1 MNTHTRFAL
10 AASLLGGLLTTAV
23 HAEDLKVSNAWVR
36 EAPPTSAV
44 NAAYM
49 HIANPGATDRTLTG
63 ASSPQF
69 ETVEIHRT
77 EIVDG
82 MARMLPQKQ
91 LVVPAGGSVT
101 LEPNGL
107 HLMLIQAKQPLHAGD
122 HVEIDLHADGGA
134 ALKID
139 AEVRPDREGD
149 MPEGMD
155 HSQHM
160 QHMQH

>member
-1 MNTHTRFAL
+1 MNHHRSLFAL
-10 AASLLGGLLTTAV
+10 ALTLFGTPWAMAAHADGLTIS
-23 HAEDLKVSNAWVR
+23 KAWVR

-49 HIANPGATDRTLTG
+49 QIANPGAKDLAITG
-63 ASSPQF
+63 ANSPQF

-77 EIVDG
+77 EIVEG
-82 MARMLPQKQ
+82 VARMIPQERLP
-91 LVVPAGGSVT
+91 VPAGGSVS

-107 HLMLIQAKQPLHAGD
+107 HIMLIQAKQPLHAGD
-122 HVEIDLHADGGA
+122 HVEINLQVEGGT
-134 ALKID
+134 ALKVD
-139 AEVRPDREGD
+139 AEVRPVMSEG

-160 QHMQH
+160 QH

>member
-1 MNTHTRFAL
+1 MNRHTRFAL
-10 AASLLGGLLTTAV
+10 ALSLLGSIWTAAV
-23 HAEDLKVSNAWVR
+23 QAQDLKVSDVWVR

-49 HIANPGATDRTLTG
+49 HIENSGAKDLAITG

-82 MARMLPQKQ
+82 VARMLPQER

-101 LEPNGL
+101 LAPNGL
-107 HLMLIQAKQPLHAGD
+107 HLMLIQAKQPLHARE
-122 HVEIDLHADGGA
+122 HVEINLEIEAGT

-139 AEVRPDREGD
+139 AEVRPDMREGMD
-149 MPEGMD
+149 GMD

>member
-1 MNTHTRFAL
+1 MNRHLFSKLAFAL
-10 AASLLGGLLTTAV
+10 FAGVWAV
-23 HAEDLKVSNAWVR
+23 SVQADTPTVSNAWVR

-49 HIANPGATDRTLTG
+49 QIANPGAKELAITG

-69 ETVEIHRT
+69 DNVEIHRS

-82 MARMLPQKQ
+82 MARMTPQPR
-91 LVVPAGGSVT
+91 LVVPAGGSVN

-107 HLMLIQAKQPLHAGD
+107 HIMLIQAKQPLHAGD
-122 HVEIDLHADGGA
+122 HVEINLQIEAGA
-134 ALKID
+134 ALKVD
-139 AEVRPDREGD
+139 AEVQPAMSEG

-160 QHMQH
+160 QH

>member
-1 MNTHTRFAL
+1 MNRHTRYAL
-10 AASLLGGLLTTAV
+10 ALSLLGGIWTATAQ
-23 HAEDLKVSNAWVR
+23 AEDLKISDAWVR

-49 HIANPGATDRTLTG
+49 QIANPGAKEQIITG

-69 ETVEIHRT
+69 DTVEIHRT

-82 MARMLPQKQ
+82 MARMLPQER

-107 HLMLIQAKQPLHAGD
+107 HLMLIQARQPLHASD
-122 HVEIDLHADGGA
+122 HVEINLQLDGGT
-134 ALKID
+134 ALKVD
-139 AEVRPDREGD
+139 VEVRPAMSEG

-160 QHMQH
+160 QR

>member
-1 MNTHTRFAL
+1 MNRHAL
-10 AASLLGGLLTTAV
+10 SALVLSLLSTVWATVVPAETLT
-23 HAEDLKVSNAWVR
+23 VSSAWVR

-49 HIANPGATDRTLTG
+49 RIANPGAKDLVITG

-77 EIVDG
+77 EIADG
-82 MARMLPQKQ
+82 MARMFLQER
-91 LVVPAGGSVT
+91 LVVPAGGSVN

-107 HLMLIQAKQPLHAGD
+107 HVMLIQAKQPLHAGD
-122 HVEIDLHADGGA
+122 HVEINLQVEGGD
-134 ALKID
+134 ALKVN
-139 AEVRPDREGD
+139 AEVGPG

-160 QHMQH
+160 QH

>member
-1 MNTHTRFAL
+1 MNHHLLPAL
-10 AASLLGGLLTTAV
+10 ALSLFGSVCIGAA
-23 HAEDLKVSNAWVR
+23 HAETLNITEAWVR

-49 HIANPGATDRTLTG
+49 HIANPGAKEQVITG

-69 ETVEIHRT
+69 DTVEIHRT

-82 MARMLPQKQ
+82 MARMLPQER
-91 LVVPAGGSVT
+91 LVIPANGSVS

-107 HLMLIQAKQPLHAGD
+107 HLMLIQAKQPLQAGE
-122 HVEIDLHADGGA
+122 HVEINLSLDGGA
-134 ALKID
+134 TQKVD
-139 AEVRPDREGD
+139 AEVRPG
-149 MPEGMD
+149 MAEGMD

-160 QHMQH
+160 QH

>member
-1 MNTHTRFAL
+1 MNRHLFPVL
-10 AASLLGGLLTTAV
+10 LLSLFGSVCIGAA
-23 HAEDLKVSNAWVR
+23 HAETLNVTEAWVR

-49 HIANPGATDRTLTG
+49 HIANPDKKDQVITG

-69 ETVEIHRT
+69 DTVEIHRT

-82 MARMLPQKQ
+82 MARMLPQER
-91 LVVPAGGSVT
+91 LAIPANGNVS

-107 HLMLIQAKQPLHAGD
+107 HLMLIQAKQPVKAGD
-122 HVEIDLHADGGA
+122 HVEINLRLDGGA
-134 ALKID
+134 TQQID
-139 AEVRPDREGD
+139 AEVRPG
-149 MPEGMD
+149 MAEGMD

-160 QHMQH
+160 QH